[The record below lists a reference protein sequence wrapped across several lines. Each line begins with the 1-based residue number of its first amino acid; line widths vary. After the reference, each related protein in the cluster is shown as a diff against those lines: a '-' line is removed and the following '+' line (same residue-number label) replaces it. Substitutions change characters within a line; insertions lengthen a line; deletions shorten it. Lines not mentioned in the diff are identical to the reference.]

1 MKSEKQEWTF
11 NELVHHPEIR
21 PYAIDLGI
29 LLEFLIEKDIIM
41 VKKVETKGKSLYH
54 RPCGEMI
61 ERIKGI

>member
-41 VKKVETKGKSLYH
+41 VKKVETKGKSFYH
-54 RPCGEMI
+54 RHYVA
-61 ERIKGI
+61 K